1 MKAYWTDA
9 KPDGSKITD
18 GRLCRIVDAEDGS
31 LPVRVYGR
39 TEQEVFDKIERTMM
53 TAQMRLTQERG
64 ATTPQR
70 NAPHAPVAPAAD
82 PAILSAD
89 EIMRLTQEQQ
99 NPAKSAEAN
108 ARLADH
114 HRALQRK
121 ELTDFAQVCER
132 WQRRHPEL
140 VDSLFNK
147 KLITDNARMRSG
159 SLKAISEEVLE
170 QVYQELQAGGY
181 LLTEESAALHNEEPI
196 TPTVPP
202 AGRQG
207 ARTREADRR
216 RCKRDQ
222 PPQQQAERAAS
233 AKMAAEVH
241 DGADQQ
247 AHDQGDGGPEPADA
261 SRPQRLCG
269 SVRFLVCAQA
279 GNCLDTGEWR

>member
-202 AGRQG
+202 AGRQEPVPVRPTG
-207 ARTREADRR
+207 GVVSATSHRSNRLSAPQAPRWQPKYTMEQINKLTTKETEALN
-216 RCKRDQ
+216 
-222 PPQQQAERAAS
+222 
-233 AKMAAEVH
+233 
-241 DGADQQ
+241 
-247 AHDQGDGGPEPADA
+247 
-261 SRPQRLCG
+261 RPTHPGHKDYVEACDFWFAPKQ
-269 SVRFLVCAQA
+269 VTA
-279 GNCLDTGEWR
+279 